1 MTRQALHITNGDS
14 TAGTLLETPLVE
26 RVLPWRD
33 VLHDGPVPA
42 VADDELRRIR
52 ATFLAEDAPEAA
64 TAIERWLE
72 ERDKTLTA
80 SAAGELVLWLEADLY
95 DQLQLIQVLARL
107 AEIRVDPGRITLIC
121 IGEHLGIAHFGGLGE
136 LDAGQ
141 LERVAGAA
149 AAPVSEAALDL
160 ARAAWAAFRADQPG
174 GLRTIARSHDPV
186 LRFLGEAFDRL
197 GREYPSTRDGLS
209 LTERRILAAVDDGAA
224 TAGAV
229 FAAVGAREARPYL
242 GDTFCFR
249 IIDRLA
255 SARSPLLTVAARVEL
270 TDAGRRVL
278 AGADDHVRLNGI
290 DRWVGGVHLA
300 GDDAEWRWNEGTET
314 VSALTDA

>member
-52 ATFLAEDAPEAA
+52 ATFLAEDASQDA

-80 SAAGELVLWLEADLY
+80 SAAGELVLWFEADLY
-95 DQLQLIQVLARL
+95 DQLQLVQVLARL
-107 AEIRVDPGRITLIC
+107 AELRVDAGRVTLIC

-136 LDAGQ
+136 LDAAQ
-141 LERVAGAA
+141 LARVADAA
-149 AAPVSEAALDL
+149 ATPVTRAALDH
-160 ARAAWAAFRADQPG
+160 ARAAWTALRADDPG
-174 GLRTIARSHDPV
+174 GLAGIVGTHHAE
-186 LRFLGEAFDRL
+186 LRFLAEAFDRL

-209 LTERRILAAVDDGAA
+209 LTERRLLAAVHDGAE
-224 TAGAV
+224 TAGQV
-229 FAAVGAREARPYL
+229 FVSAAAREPRP
-242 GDTFCFR
+242 
-249 IIDRLA
+249 
-255 SARSPLLTVAARVEL
+255 
-270 TDAGRRVL
+270 
-278 AGADDHVRLNGI
+278 
-290 DRWVGGVHLA
+290 
-300 GDDAEWRWNEGTET
+300 
-314 VSALTDA
+314 